1 MEQLTHSHA
10 VEIHWHSYELRPKG
24 APPISPEYLAR
35 IQEGRP
41 RLYAIARENYGLEL
55 KPGPFGI
62 DTRPALIGAK
72 YAEAQNLGAAYHD
85 RIMQAYWQQEA
96 KLDDLEQL
104 ATLAQDAG
112 LDRQEFQAA
121 LSDPAYDQ
129 QVQEDIDT
137 AASYGL
143 SGVPALV
150 FDNKYLV
157 SGAQPLN
164 VLQQVLAQIEK
175 QRTE

>member
-41 RLYAIARENYGLEL
+41 RLYATARENYGLEL

-104 ATLAQDAG
+104 TTLAQDAG

-121 LSDPAYDQ
+121 LSDPTYDHR
-129 QVQEDIDT
+129 VKFMVHSGT
-137 AASYGL
+137 AVYHELVKNDLTL
-143 SGVPALV
+143 SHFPPIHATITHGITLR
-150 FDNKYLV
+150 YR
-157 SGAQPLN
+157 S
-164 VLQQVLAQIEK
+164 
-175 QRTE
+175 

>member
-1 MEQLTHSHA
+1 
-10 VEIHWHSYELRPKG
+10 
-24 APPISPEYLAR
+24 
-35 IQEGRP
+35 
-41 RLYAIARENYGLEL
+41 
-55 KPGPFGI
+55 
-62 DTRPALIGAK
+62 
-72 YAEAQNLGAAYHD
+72 
-85 RIMQAYWQQEA
+85 MQAYWQQEA

-121 LSDPAYDQ
+121 LSDPTYDQ